1 MTKQDSA
8 RNGAAGS
15 RPLFEHLVG
24 FKEELARSGYGPV
37 RSGAHL
43 ELFADLCAWTVR
55 EDLAPTELTRDRVAA
70 FLSDRRMRGHR
81 DLVSVVGAAPLLDYL
96 IGIGAIPE
104 QVLAVPDGPGRPL
117 LEDYRSYLVAER
129 GLAPRTVE
137 RYVKVASRFVASLVR
152 DGAIDWSRVS
162 ARDVTSFVVA
172 ASPDERARHAPDVV
186 PILRSFLRFA
196 LLEGLI
202 TLPLHG
208 AVPPVAGWRMSPLP
222 QGITPEAVRGL
233 LESCDRK
240 SARGRRDYAILLLLS
255 RLGLRAGEVVA
266 MVLDDLDWRAGELTV
281 HGKARRDEAVP
292 LPADVGEAI
301 AEYLHDGR
309 PETES
314 RSVFLR
320 CFAPRLGL
328 SLPTV
333 SRIVYEACERAGLAR
348 VSAHRLRHTAASTML
363 ASGASLAEIGE
374 ALRQRSATST
384 AIYAKVDRT
393 RLAALA
399 RPWPGSER

>member
-1 MTKQDSA
+1 MTTQEEVPTRATATSTLID
-8 RNGAAGS
+8 
-15 RPLFEHLVG
+15 HLTG
-24 FKEELARSGYGPV
+24 FRDELASSGYGPV

-43 ELFADLCAWTVR
+43 ELFTDLCAWTVS
-55 EDLAPTELTRDRVAA
+55 EELAPDELTRGRIAA
-70 FLSDRRMRGHR
+70 FLADRRRRGHT
-81 DLVSVVGAAPLLDYL
+81 DLVSVVGAAPLVRYL
-96 IGIGAIPE
+96 VGIGAIPE
-104 QVLAVPDGPGRPL
+104 QVLAIPEGPGRPL
-117 LEDYRSYLVAER
+117 LENYRRYLVAER

-137 RYVKVASRFVASLVR
+137 RYVTLASRFVASLVR

-162 ARDVTSFVVA
+162 APDVTNFVVTT
-172 ASPDERARHAPDVV
+172 SSDERARHAPDVV
-186 PILRSFLRFA
+186 PVLRSFLRFA
-196 LLEGLI
+196 LLEGVI

-222 QGITPEAVRGL
+222 QGIAPAAVRSL
-233 LESCDRK
+233 LETCDRTR
-240 SARGRRDYAILLLLS
+240 ARGRRDYAILLLLS

-292 LPADVGEAI
+292 LPTDVGAAI
-301 AEYLHDGR
+301 ADYLHEGR
-309 PETES
+309 PEAEC

-320 CFAPRLGL
+320 LLAPRLGL
-328 SLPTV
+328 SLPAV
-333 SRIVYEACERAGLAR
+333 SNIVYEACERAGIPR

-363 ASGASLAEIGE
+363 ASGASLPEIGE

-399 RPWPGSER
+399 RPWPGSGR